1 MGKTIYEKIV
11 ARSCGK
17 KDVSPGDVV
26 CIEPD
31 LIVCLDLD
39 FREKARFLEEV
50 GLQRVIKP
58 EKVVAVVDHCTEQAI
73 VPQSEEHNKFF
84 REWVKKNGIKHFYD
98 VGRGGLTVQVIA
110 EKGHVRPG
118 MMVIEDDTEAEACG
132 ALGAFVKGGED
143 IWTALAI
150 DEWWFEVPEIVKC
163 IVTGKFSKG
172 VASIDL
178 RYKLLR
184 DFGNDFQKYV
194 EFAGPAIDEMG
205 IDERMNLCSS
215 LYLSGSNG
223 IIGADQKTVD
233 YVRNRSQ
240 ERFEVV
246 MSDADAFY
254 TDIFEY
260 DVSKLEPQVASP
272 PSPNNSEPVSA
283 TEGTEINEACVGSCA
298 SGRLDDLRITAKIL
312 KGRKISEGVR
322 MYVTPSSQEVYLNAL
337 REGLIA
343 IFVEAGAIV
352 VFPTCGTCPGHF
364 GRLAAGEA
372 CIATSTVNY
381 PGRMGSKEA
390 RIYLGSPA
398 TVAASAVEGKI
409 CDPRKY
415 L

>member
-1 MGKTIYEKIV
+1 MRCVRG
-11 ARSCGK
+11 
-17 KDVSPGDVV
+17 
-26 CIEPD
+26 
-31 LIVCLDLD
+31 
-39 FREKARFLEEV
+39 FRKR
-50 GLQRVIKP
+50 
-58 EKVVAVVDHCTEQAI
+58 
-73 VPQSEEHNKFF
+73 
-84 REWVKKNGIKHFYD
+84 
-98 VGRGGLTVQVIA
+98 
-110 EKGHVRPG
+110 
-118 MMVIEDDTEAEACG
+118 
-132 ALGAFVKGGED
+132 GED